1 MDKQPSPNLFREVHR
16 LVQQRRDRIREERE
30 SDIQRQEAK
39 AKEEAKEEAKR
50 EGFKR
55 E

>member
-16 LVQQRRDRIREERE
+16 QVEERLDRIRKERE
-30 SDIQRQEAK
+30 GDIQRQEAK
-39 AKEEAKEEAKR
+39 AKEEARR
-50 EGFKR
+50 EGFKS

>member
-16 LVQQRRDRIREERE
+16 LVQERRERIREEQE
-30 SDIQRQEAK
+30 SDIQRQEAR
-39 AKEEAKEEAKR
+39 AKEEAKR